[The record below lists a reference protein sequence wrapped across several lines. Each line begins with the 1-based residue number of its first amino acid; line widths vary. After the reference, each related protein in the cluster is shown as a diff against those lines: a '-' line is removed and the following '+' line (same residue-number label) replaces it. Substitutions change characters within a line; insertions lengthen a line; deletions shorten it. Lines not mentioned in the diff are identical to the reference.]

1 VMVSSILPT
10 TDGER
15 DLLVHAYLDGELD
28 AVGSLA
34 VKQMIDTN
42 PALTNTV
49 DETVALQR
57 SLRREFPNEPIP
69 AYLKSRIDAVVGASK
84 RSLRPTWMLMA
95 ASVVA
100 AMAISSTST
109 WLVLRTPATNI
120 MMAELVD
127 GHMRSLAAPQSTD
140 IASSDRHTVKPW
152 FTSKLPQSPKVVDLA
167 SEGFPLVGARIDV
180 FGKTPVPTLVYGRR
194 RHLISLTA
202 VSSSDSAPSLHPPR
216 PVNGFNIVS
225 WIVGETTYW
234 ALSDLNATELN
245 QFAKLFQAS

>member
-1 VMVSSILPT
+1 MVSSILPT

-120 MMAELVD
+120 MMRELGV
-127 GHMRSLAAPQSTD
+127 GHMRLLAPPQ
-140 IASSDRHTVKPW
+140 
-152 FTSKLPQSPKVVDLA
+152 
-167 SEGFPLVGARIDV
+167 
-180 FGKTPVPTLVYGRR
+180 
-194 RHLISLTA
+194 
-202 VSSSDSAPSLHPPR
+202 
-216 PVNGFNIVS
+216 
-225 WIVGETTYW
+225 
-234 ALSDLNATELN
+234 
-245 QFAKLFQAS
+245 